1 MSSPQALRRAV
12 TWVALLNLAY
22 FFIEF
27 GAARFIGSVSLAAD
41 SIDFLE
47 DAFLNFLIVFA
58 LGQSLLVR
66 KRTAQALALILLIPS
81 LLALLAI
88 VEKLTQPIP
97 PTSETLSLVGL
108 GALIVNL
115 TCAFILANFRRHRGS
130 LAKAA
135 FFSARNDAA
144 ANVAIIIAGFITAL
158 APSIWPDL
166 VVGAGIFI
174 MNADAARKVWS
185 AASAESLEAYEDL
198 QVQA

>member
-1 MSSPQALRRAV
+1 MPSPQALRRAV

-27 GAARFIGSVSLAAD
+27 GAARLIGSVSLAAD

-66 KRTAQALALILLIPS
+66 KRTGQALAFVLLIPS
-81 LLALLAI
+81 LLALVTIL
-88 VEKLTQPIP
+88 EKLAQPVP
-97 PTSETLSLVGL
+97 PTSETLSLVGS

-115 TCAFILANFRRHRGS
+115 TCAFMLARFRGHRGS

-144 ANVAIIIAGFITAL
+144 ANVAIVVAGFITAL

-166 VVGAGIFI
+166 VVGIGIFV

-185 AASAESLEAYEDL
+185 AARAESPEAYEDL